1 MPVSRRQTPVGGP
14 GPRLFAGLLLGCV
27 GLVVA
32 GLLALI
38 VADVAYVRPGALREV
53 LVSREIRASLWLTT
67 WTSLVTVVLGLLV
80 SIPVGYALSRYRF
93 PGHALVDSFIELPI
107 ILPPLVL
114 GLSLLVFFQTAVGR
128 AIEATGLSFV
138 YQPLGIVLCQLLL
151 SVSFGVRALKLAFD
165 EIDPRLEHVAMTLGC
180 GRAGA
185 FWHVALPL
193 ARRGIVTGGI
203 LVWARAFGIFGP
215 LMIFV
220 GSVRMRTEVL
230 STTIYL
236 EQSIGRDEVALAVAL
251 LMLALATVALVVI
264 RVLARRYDPC

>member
-1 MPVSRRQTPVGGP
+1 MSVSRRQTPVGGP
-14 GPRLFAGLLLGCV
+14 ESRLFAGILLGFV
-27 GLVVA
+27 ALFVA

-38 VADVAYVRPGALREV
+38 AADVAYVRLDALREV
-53 LVSREIRASLWLTT
+53 LISREIRAALWLTL
-67 WTSLVTVVLGLLV
+67 WTSLVTVVLGLFV

-93 PGHALVDSFIELPI
+93 PGHAVVDSFIELPI
-107 ILPPLVL
+107 ILPPLIL
-114 GLSLLVFFQTAVGR
+114 GLSLLVFFQTEVGK
-128 AIEATGLSFV
+128 AIEATGLTFV
-138 YQPLGIVLCQLLL
+138 YQPRGIVLCQFLL
-151 SVSFGVRALKLAFD
+151 SASFGIRAVKLAFD
-165 EIDPRLEHVAMTLGC
+165 EIDLRLEHVAMTLGC

-193 ARRGIVTGGI
+193 ARRGIVTAGI
-203 LVWARAFGIFGP
+203 LIWARAFGIFGP

-251 LMLALATVALVVI
+251 LMLLLATAALVVI
-264 RVLARRYDPC
+264 RVLARRYDPH